1 MQEKSGGKFIKWVV
15 LILVAFIVIFQLY
28 QSFYSPVTT
37 GSVVHYE
44 TYNGI
49 EINAVAIR
57 DEQVLTTSDSGV
69 LSYGVSDGGKIES
82 GGVVADIYASE
93 EDANTET
100 EIEQMEN
107 TIKDLEDVNGVNNSQ
122 AVDIDLLDSKID
134 AQLCTLINESS
145 DGLIDAGKN
154 TGAELLKQ
162 LNRRQIA
169 TGVSSDY
176 SSLIKSYKA
185 RLEALKAR
193 KSGAKAYVKAKKSG
207 YFVSGTDGYETELK
221 TNGLSSLTADKLN
234 AVKPYQKKYKGTVV
248 GKIVSDY
255 EWYLAAT
262 VSLDDSLK
270 LKPDEK
276 YTLLTNFE
284 SCQKLPVTVKQINK
298 GSSGDKAVV
307 VFTCTYMNSDLA
319 TMRSHNMTVVLET
332 YSGLSV
338 SSRAIRFVDGKKG
351 VYVLSGSVINFVP
364 IEVLYAT
371 DNYCICEMKTTGVRL
386 KLYDEV
392 IIKGKNLY
400 DGKVID

>member
-1 MQEKSGGKFIKWVV
+1 MQERSGGKVIKWVL
-15 LILVAFIVIFQLY
+15 LILVAFIVLFQLY
-28 QSFYSPVTT
+28 QSLYSPVTT

-69 LSYGVSDGGKIES
+69 LSYAVNDGGKIER

-93 EDANTET
+93 EDADTET

-122 AVDIDLLDSKID
+122 AVDIDLLDSRID
-134 AQLCTLINESS
+134 TELLSLVNESAT
-145 DGLIDAGKN
+145 GKIDAGKEI
-154 TGAELLKQ
+154 ASELLKQ

-176 SSLIKSYKA
+176 TSLINSYKA
-185 RLEALKAR
+185 QLQALKAR
-193 KSGAKAYVKAKKSG
+193 KNGAKAHVKAKKSG

-221 TNGLSSLTADKLN
+221 TNGLSKLTADKLA
-234 AVKPYQKKYKGTVV
+234 AVKPYRKDYTGTVV

-270 LKPDEK
+270 LKPGEN

-284 SCQKLPVTVKQINK
+284 SCPKLPVTVKRINK
-298 GSSGDKAVV
+298 GTSGDKAVV
-307 VFTCTYMNSDLA
+307 VFSCTYMNSDLA

-338 SSRAIRFVDGKKG
+338 SSRAVRFVDGKKG
-351 VYVLSGSVINFVP
+351 VYVLSGSVISFVP